1 MNNYNCVSKY
11 FIHLSIQTF
20 NLLTY
25 LKINIIYFSN
35 EIYKIFITT
44 TCKECM
50 NCNDI
55 ESQINEY
62 NKNILDS
69 NNNLNHSDSISDS
82 IFDSISDSLYISDC
96 SYEDK
101 NNDNYL
107 EVDSNIIDP
116 NVFYN
121 IGVSL
126 CNDNETNIIYKR
138 NIK

>member
-1 MNNYNCVSKY
+1 
-11 FIHLSIQTF
+11 
-20 NLLTY
+20 
-25 LKINIIYFSN
+25 
-35 EIYKIFITT
+35 
-44 TCKECM
+44 M